1 MDHDCQTESSSRAKT
16 VSESYTM
23 PWRDNWLVRHHS
35 SHHHD
40 SLDDEDDVFGLSE
53 NDLHFVH
60 GNFVHQSNP
69 ELHLIHACQTSLNES
84 TDNISDNNHYL
95 LKLNKGD
102 FDAKVKDV
110 LRKQRLL
117 SITSYDLSKPIQ
129 RRRAYTVSESS
140 QDSRQSLDQ
149 VVPSENLETGSEK
162 NSKSG
167 RKCQRSSST
176 MSGNA
181 KRSERVARVAGR
193 RRRTLSQRSHGN
205 IKEENSAVPPETNDL
220 NKDAN
225 ELSCSSIEE
234 ATDKPARHNILVQD
248 SMKRSASSDSQ
259 SSQTTDNETKS
270 ETFTKDKTLKNV
282 QNGDST
288 VLTINPGYPP
298 SCRYGASGTMQ
309 FKK

>member
-1 MDHDCQTESSSRAKT
+1 MDHDCQTESSSHAKT

-35 SHHHD
+35 GHHHD
-40 SLDDEDDVFGLSE
+40 SLDEDDVFNLSE

-84 TDNISDNNHYL
+84 TDNMYDNNHYL

-140 QDSRQSLDQ
+140 QDSKQGLDQ
-149 VVPSENLETGSEK
+149 VSEAEKHKPGSDK
-162 NSKSG
+162 NSRHG

-176 MSGNA
+176 VSDNA
-181 KRSERVARVAGR
+181 SRSERVARVAGR

-205 IKEENSAVPPETNDL
+205 IKEENSTVPPETNDL
-220 NKDAN
+220 NKDVN
-225 ELSCSSIEE
+225 GLSCSSIEE
-234 ATDKPARHNILVQD
+234 ATNKPVQHNILVQD

-270 ETFTKDKTLKNV
+270 ETFIKDTTLKNV

-288 VLTINPGYPP
+288 VLAINPGYPP